1 MTCSEKIKAKIF
13 DLAIRGKLVPQD
25 ASDEPAAKLLERIR
39 GKKAKLV
46 KDEKIKKGKPLP
58 EIAADEVPFEIPA
71 NWKWVRLRELG
82 EFSGGHTPS
91 LADSSNW
98 EKGSVLWVTSK
109 DMKQKYISDTGCKV
123 SDKGA
128 KELHLLPVGTL
139 IMVTRSGI
147 LRRTFPIALAAKPLT
162 INQDQRALE
171 FYEDIGE
178 FVYAVLKGLEQKI
191 LKEYR
196 KTGTTVESI
205 IWEKFINLPM
215 PLPPLAEQKRIVAK
229 IEELFSYVDKISETG
244 KAIRS
249 IGERI
254 DRKILDLA
262 LRGKL
267 VPQDDNDE
275 PAAKLLERIKDAKAK
290 LVKEDKRKKEKPLPE
305 IVADEIPFAI
315 PASWMWARLGDVL
328 QPMETKY
335 PSGKEFRYIDIDAI
349 DNKKNVVNNPKS
361 IPVSKAPSR
370 ASRGLKTGD
379 TLFSVV
385 RPYLRN
391 IAYIDDSLSD
401 CIASTGFYVI
411 RPIEVDTRFMFW
423 MLISDFTVNGLNAF
437 MKGDNSPSIR
447 VDQIHEFLIPLPPL
461 AEQKRIVAKIEEL
474 RAMLKTL
481 QR

>member
-1 MTCSEKIKAKIF
+1 MTCAKKIKAKIL

-25 ASDEPAAKLLERIR
+25 ASDEPAAKLLERI
-39 GKKAKLV
+39 KA
-46 KDEKIKKGKPLP
+46 EK
-58 EIAADEVPFEIPA
+58 V
-71 NWKWVRLRELG
+71 
-82 EFSGGHTPS
+82 
-91 LADSSNW
+91 
-98 EKGSVLWVTSK
+98 
-109 DMKQKYISDTGCKV
+109 
-123 SDKGA
+123 
-128 KELHLLPVGTL
+128 
-139 IMVTRSGI
+139 
-147 LRRTFPIALAAKPLT
+147 
-162 INQDQRALE
+162 
-171 FYEDIGE
+171 
-178 FVYAVLKGLEQKI
+178 
-191 LKEYR
+191 
-196 KTGTTVESI
+196 
-205 IWEKFINLPM
+205 
-215 PLPPLAEQKRIVAK
+215 
-229 IEELFSYVDKISETG
+229 
-244 KAIRS
+244 
-249 IGERI
+249 
-254 DRKILDLA
+254 
-262 LRGKL
+262 
-267 VPQDDNDE
+267 
-275 PAAKLLERIKDAKAK
+275 K
-290 LVKEDKRKKEKPLPE
+290 LVKEGKGKKEKPLPE

-315 PASWMWARLGDVL
+315 PASWMWVRLGDVL

-423 MLISDFTVNGLNAF
+423 MLISDFAVNGLNAF

-481 QR
+481 QK